1 MPDCIVSDPEIIAEV
16 RAQMLS
22 ASQRMAQFRLAG
34 AIRGGCFPE
43 ILAVLTSSRYA
54 PFRQEII
61 GEGFAELCGKAAG
74 AALSSL
80 IEVLLGDHIAET
92 PPVPWLDMRI
102 HLLDAQRVKRLGPC
116 TVAGEMAAAALTLRR
131 TCTEAERFA
140 ATAAGREA
148 VLVDTGVSLDYLHL
162 YLRASNEE
170 HNRGL

>member
-1 MPDCIVSDPEIIAEV
+1 MPNCIVSDPETIGQV

-34 AIRGGCFPE
+34 AIRAGCCPE

-61 GEGFAELCGKAAG
+61 GEGFAELCGEAAG

-80 IEVLLGDHIAET
+80 IEVLLGDPRAET
-92 PPVPWLDMRI
+92 PPAPRLDMRI
-102 HLLDAQRVKRLGPC
+102 HLLDAQRVNRLGPC
-116 TVAGEMAAAALTLRR
+116 MVAGEMAAAALTLRR
-131 TCTEAERFA
+131 TCTEAERFS

-148 VLVDTGVSLDYLHL
+148 VLVDTGASLDYPHL
-162 YLRASNEE
+162 SLRASEEE